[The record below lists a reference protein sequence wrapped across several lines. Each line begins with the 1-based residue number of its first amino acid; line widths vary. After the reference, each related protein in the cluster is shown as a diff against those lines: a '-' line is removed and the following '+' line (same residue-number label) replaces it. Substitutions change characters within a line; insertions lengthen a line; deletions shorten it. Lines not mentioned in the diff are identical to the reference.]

1 MQPILYNTADCYKN
15 STPLFDSNGFGFL
28 TECTEFLT
36 TMEHNGAYSF
46 SAKIKSTD
54 KLASKIKITSYIK
67 AKVNNVSEPQL
78 FYVTKI
84 EIDKNGDLTVS
95 GEHASRMFFQNG
107 TIPRAT
113 DGSMYGTPKELIDHF
128 MRDYSQSGKPLYMW
142 FTDVPYRWFNFNSS
156 ITTKKTIS
164 LGYSQAVKF
173 EEIFKNDDEGL
184 INQFGGV
191 LLFDNFDIYFEKIT
205 TAGAKSGY
213 RIAFGANVSDF
224 KQSAEIGNYYTH
236 VMPYARCST
245 TDKDEVVVSSF
256 EPYETGLK
264 RSIKN
269 TYLYDCSS
277 KIKRFTL
284 NKSTGENY
292 EEVRDALRNAV
303 ADYNYST
310 EQTAETLSIK
320 VTLENE
326 LTKMN
331 AIKLY
336 DEVTIVMPDGT
347 NFSRRISKTVYDSV
361 SHKYKEITIG
371 DLEMSM
377 SDLLKIQR
385 RFKK

>member
-191 LLFDNFDIYFEKIT
+191 LFFDNFDIYFEKIT

-224 KQSAEIGNYYTH
+224 KQSVEIGNYYTH

-347 NFSRRISKTVYDSV
+347 NLSRRISKTVYDSV
-361 SHKYKEITIG
+361 SQKYKEITIG
-371 DLEMSM
+371 DLSMSM

-385 RFKK
+385 RFKR

>member
-1 MQPILYNTADCYKN
+1 MQPILYETADYYKN
-15 STPLFDSNGFGFL
+15 PTALLESNGFGFL
-28 TECTEFLT
+28 NECTEFLT
-36 TMEHNGAYSF
+36 TMEQNGTYSF

-84 EIDKNGDLTVS
+84 EVDKNGDLTVS
-95 GEHASRMFFQNG
+95 GEHVSRMFFQNG

-191 LLFDNFDIYFEKIT
+191 LFFDNFNIHFEKIT

-277 KIKRFTL
+277 KIKKFTL

>member
-1 MQPILYNTADCYKN
+1 MYPILYNIADYYKN
-15 STPLFDSNGFGFL
+15 PTPLFDSNGFGFL

-191 LLFDNFDIYFEKIT
+191 LFFDNFDIYFEKIT

-371 DLEMSM
+371 DLSMSM

-385 RFKK
+385 RFKR

>member
-67 AKVNNVSEPQL
+67 AKVNNVSELQL

-113 DGSMYGTPKELIDHF
+113 DGSMYGAPKELIDHF

-191 LLFDNFDIYFEKIT
+191 LFFDNFDIYFEKIT

-336 DEVTIVMPDGT
+336 DEITVVMPDGT
-347 NFSRRISKTVYDSV
+347 NLNRRISKTVYDSV
-361 SHKYKEITIG
+361 SQKYKEITIG
-371 DLEMSM
+371 DLSMSM

>member
-1 MQPILYNTADCYKN
+1 MQPILYNTADYYKN
-15 STPLFDSNGFGFL
+15 PTPLFDSNGFGFL

-191 LLFDNFDIYFEKIT
+191 LFFDNFDIYFEKIT

-371 DLEMSM
+371 DLSMSM

-385 RFKK
+385 RFKR

>member
-1 MQPILYNTADCYKN
+1 MYPVLYNVADFYKN
-15 STPLFDSNGFGFL
+15 STPLFESNGFGFL

-36 TMEHNGAYSF
+36 TMEKNGAYSF

-67 AKVNNVSEPQL
+67 AKVNNVFEPQY

-84 EIDKNGDLTVS
+84 EVDKNGDLIVS
-95 GEHASRMFFQNG
+95 GEHVSRMFFQNG

-113 DGSMYGTPKELIDHF
+113 NGSMYGTPKELIDHF
-128 MRDYSQSGKPLYMW
+128 MRDYSQAGNPLHMW
-142 FTDVPYRWFNFNSS
+142 FTDTPYKWFNFNSS

-191 LLFDNFDIYFEKIT
+191 LFFDNFDIHFEKIT

-269 TYLYDCSS
+269 TYLYDCTS

-326 LTKMN
+326 LTKMH

-336 DEVTIVMPDGT
+336 DEVTVVMPDGT
-347 NFSRRISKTVYDSV
+347 NLSRRISKTVYDSV
-361 SHKYKEITIG
+361 SQKYKEITIG
-371 DLEMSM
+371 DLSMSM

-385 RFKK
+385 RFRR

>member
-1 MQPILYNTADCYKN
+1 MQPILYETADYYKN
-15 STPLFDSNGFGFL
+15 PTALLESNGVGFL
-28 TECTEFLT
+28 NECTEFLT
-36 TMEHNGAYSF
+36 TMEENGTYSF

-54 KLASKIKITSYIK
+54 KLVSKIKITSYIK
-67 AKVNNVSEPQL
+67 AKVNNVSEPQY

-84 EIDKNGDLTVS
+84 EVDKNGDLTVS
-95 GEHASRMFFQNG
+95 GEHVSRMFFQNG
-107 TIPRAT
+107 TIPRAM

-128 MRDYSQSGKPLYMW
+128 MRDYSQSAKPLHMW

-156 ITTKKTIS
+156 IATKKTIS

-184 INQFGGV
+184 INQFCGV
-191 LLFDNFDIYFEKIT
+191 LFFDNFNIHFEKIT
-205 TAGAKSGY
+205 TAGTKSGY

-269 TYLYDCSS
+269 TYLYDCTS
-277 KIKRFTL
+277 KIKKFTL

-310 EQTAETLSIK
+310 EQTAESLSIK
-320 VTLENE
+320 VTFENE

-361 SHKYKEITIG
+361 SQKYKEITIG

>member
-1 MQPILYNTADCYKN
+1 MQPILYETADYYKN
-15 STPLFDSNGFGFL
+15 PTALLESNGFGFL
-28 TECTEFLT
+28 NECTEFLT
-36 TMEHNGAYSF
+36 TMEENGTYSF

-84 EIDKNGDLTVS
+84 EIDKNGDLTIS
-95 GEHASRMFFQNG
+95 GEHVSRMFFQNG

-128 MRDYSQSGKPLYMW
+128 MRDYSQGGNPLYMW
-142 FTDVPYRWFNFNSS
+142 FTDAPYKWFSFSSS
-156 ITTKKTIS
+156 ITTKKRIY

-173 EEIFKNDDEGL
+173 EEIFKDDDEGL

-191 LLFDNFDIYFEKIT
+191 LYFNNFDIYFGKIS

-213 RIAFGANVSDF
+213 RIALGANVSEY
-224 KQSAEIGNYYTH
+224 KQTAEIGNYYTH

-269 TYLYDCSS
+269 TYLYDCTS

-284 NKSTGENY
+284 NPSTGENY

-326 LTKMN
+326 LTKMH

-336 DEVTIVMPDGT
+336 DEVTVVMPDST
-347 NFSRRISKTVYDSV
+347 NLNRRVSKTVYDSV
-361 SHKYKEITIG
+361 SQKYKEITIG
-371 DLEMSM
+371 DLSMSM

>member
-1 MQPILYNTADCYKN
+1 MYPIIYNTADYYKN
-15 STPLFDSNGFGFL
+15 STSLFDSNGFGFL

-36 TMEHNGAYSF
+36 TMEQNGTYSF

-54 KLASKIKITSYIK
+54 KLAKNIKITSYIK

-84 EIDKNGDLTVS
+84 EVDKYGDLTVS
-95 GEHASRMFFQNG
+95 GEHVSRMFFQNG
-107 TIPRAT
+107 TIPRAL

-128 MRDYSQSGKPLYMW
+128 MKDYSQEGNPLHMW
-142 FTDVPYRWFNFNSS
+142 FTEVPYKWFDFSSS
-156 ITTKKTIS
+156 ITTKKRIY

-173 EEIFKNDDEGL
+173 EDIFKDDDEGL

-191 LLFDNFDIYFEKIT
+191 LYFDNFNVYFDKIS
-205 TAGAKSGY
+205 TAGTRSGY
-213 RIAFGANVSDF
+213 RIAFGGNVSDY
-224 KQSAEIGNYYTH
+224 KQTAEIGNYYTH
-236 VMPYARCST
+236 VMPYARCNT
-245 TDKDEVVVSSF
+245 TDSDEVVVSSF

-269 TYLYDCSS
+269 TYLYDCTS
-277 KIKRFTL
+277 KIQKYTL
-284 NKSTGENY
+284 NKGTGENY
-292 EEVRDALRNAV
+292 EKVRDALRYAV

-310 EQTAETLSIK
+310 EQTAETLNIK

-326 LTKMN
+326 LTKMH

-336 DEVTIVMPDGT
+336 DEVTVVIPDGT
-347 NFSRRISKTVYDSV
+347 NFNKRISKTIYDSV
-361 SHKYKEITIG
+361 SEKYKEITIG

-385 RFKK
+385 RFKR

>member
-1 MQPILYNTADCYKN
+1 MQPILYETADYYKN
-15 STPLFDSNGFGFL
+15 PTALLESNGVGFL
-28 TECTEFLT
+28 NECTEFLT
-36 TMEHNGAYSF
+36 TTEENGTYSF

-84 EIDKNGDLTVS
+84 EVDKNGDLTIS
-95 GEHASRMFFQNG
+95 GEHVSRMFFQNG

-128 MRDYSQSGKPLYMW
+128 MRDYSQSDKPLHMW
-142 FTDVPYRWFNFNSS
+142 FTEAPYKWFNFTSS
-156 ITTKKTIS
+156 ITAKKRIS
-164 LGYSQAVKF
+164 LGYSQGEKF

-191 LLFDNFDIYFEKIT
+191 LFFNNFDIHFEKIS

-236 VMPYARCST
+236 VMPYARCGT

-269 TYLYDCSS
+269 TYLYDCTS
-277 KIKRFTL
+277 KIKKFTL

-310 EQTAETLSIK
+310 EQTAESLSIK
-320 VTLENE
+320 VTFENE

-361 SHKYKEITIG
+361 SQKYKEITIG

>member
-1 MQPILYNTADCYKN
+1 MSDYKQ
-15 STPLFDSNGFGFL
+15 T
-28 TECTEFLT
+28 
-36 TMEHNGAYSF
+36 
-46 SAKIKSTD
+46 
-54 KLASKIKITSYIK
+54 
-67 AKVNNVSEPQL
+67 
-78 FYVTKI
+78 
-84 EIDKNGDLTVS
+84 
-95 GEHASRMFFQNG
+95 
-107 TIPRAT
+107 
-113 DGSMYGTPKELIDHF
+113 
-128 MRDYSQSGKPLYMW
+128 
-142 FTDVPYRWFNFNSS
+142 
-156 ITTKKTIS
+156 
-164 LGYSQAVKF
+164 
-173 EEIFKNDDEGL
+173 
-184 INQFGGV
+184 
-191 LLFDNFDIYFEKIT
+191 
-205 TAGAKSGY
+205 
-213 RIAFGANVSDF
+213 
-224 KQSAEIGNYYTH
+224 AEIGSYYTH

-277 KIKRFTL
+277 KIKKFTL

-310 EQTAETLSIK
+310 EQTAESLSIK
-320 VTLENE
+320 VTFENE

-361 SHKYKEITIG
+361 SQKYKEITIG

>member
-1 MQPILYNTADCYKN
+1 MYPVLYNVADFYKN
-15 STPLFDSNGFGFL
+15 STPLFESNGFGFL

-36 TMEHNGAYSF
+36 TMEKNGAYSF

-67 AKVNNVSEPQL
+67 AKVNNVFEPQY

-84 EIDKNGDLTVS
+84 EVDKNGDLIVS
-95 GEHASRMFFQNG
+95 GEHVSRMFFQNG

-113 DGSMYGTPKELIDHF
+113 NGSMYGTPKELIDHF
-128 MRDYSQSGKPLYMW
+128 MRDYSQAGNPLHMW
-142 FTDVPYRWFNFNSS
+142 FTDTPYKWFNFNSS

-191 LLFDNFDIYFEKIT
+191 LFFDNFDIHFEKIT

-269 TYLYDCSS
+269 TYLYDCTS

-326 LTKMN
+326 LTKMH

-336 DEVTIVMPDGT
+336 DEVTVVMPDGT
-347 NFSRRISKTVYDSV
+347 NLSRRISKTVYDSV
-361 SHKYKEITIG
+361 SQKYKEITIG

>member
-1 MQPILYNTADCYKN
+1 MYPILYNIADFYKN
-15 STPLFDSNGFGFL
+15 STPLFESNGFGFL
-28 TECTEFLT
+28 TECTEFLV
-36 TMEHNGAYSF
+36 TMEQNGTYSF

-67 AKVNNVSEPQL
+67 AKVNNVAEPQY

-84 EIDKNGDLTVS
+84 EVDKNGDLTVS
-95 GEHASRMFFQNG
+95 GEHVSRMFFQNG
-107 TIPRAT
+107 TIPRAM

-128 MRDYSQSGKPLYMW
+128 MRDYSQSAKPLHMW
-142 FTDVPYRWFNFNSS
+142 FTEAPYKWFNFTSS
-156 ITTKKTIS
+156 ITAKKRIS
-164 LGYSQAVKF
+164 LGYSQGEKF

-184 INQFGGV
+184 IRQFDGF
-191 LLFDNFDIYFEKIT
+191 LYFNNFDVCFDKSSV
-205 TAGAKSGY
+205 AGTKSGY
-213 RIAFGANVSDF
+213 RIAFGANVSDY
-224 KQSAEIGNYYTH
+224 KQTAEIGSYYTH

-269 TYLYDCSS
+269 TYLYDCTN
-277 KIKRFTL
+277 KIKKYAL
-284 NKSTGENY
+284 NPSTGENY

-310 EQTAETLSIK
+310 EQTSETLSIR

-326 LTKMN
+326 LTKMH

-336 DEVTIVMPDGT
+336 DEVTVVMPDGT
-347 NFSRRISKTVYDSV
+347 NLSRRISKTVYDSV
-361 SHKYKEITIG
+361 SQKYKEITIG
-371 DLEMSM
+371 DLSMSM

>member
-191 LLFDNFDIYFEKIT
+191 LFFDNFDIYFEKIT

-277 KIKRFTL
+277 KIKKFTL

-292 EEVRDALRNAV
+292 EEVRDALRNAA

-310 EQTAETLSIK
+310 EQTVETLSIK

>member
-128 MRDYSQSGKPLYMW
+128 MRDHSQSGKPLYMW

-191 LLFDNFDIYFEKIT
+191 LFFDNFDIYFEKIT

>member
-1 MQPILYNTADCYKN
+1 MQPILYETADYYKN
-15 STPLFDSNGFGFL
+15 PTALLESNGFGFL
-28 TECTEFLT
+28 NECTEFLT
-36 TMEHNGAYSF
+36 TMEQNGTYSF

-78 FYVTKI
+78 FYLTKI

-95 GEHASRMFFQNG
+95 GEHVSRMFFQNG

-113 DGSMYGTPKELIDHF
+113 DGSIYGTPKELIDHF
-128 MRDYSQSGKPLYMW
+128 MRDFSQGGNPLYMW
-142 FTDVPYRWFNFNSS
+142 FTEAPYKWFSFSSS
-156 ITTKKTIS
+156 ITAKNRIY

-173 EEIFKNDDEGL
+173 EDIFKDDDEGL

-191 LLFDNFDIYFEKIT
+191 LHFNNFNVYFDKVS
-205 TAGAKSGY
+205 TAGTRSGY
-213 RIAFGANVSDF
+213 RITFGANVSEY
-224 KQSAEIGNYYTH
+224 KQTAEIGNYYTH
-236 VMPYARCST
+236 IMPYARCNT
-245 TDKDEVVVSSF
+245 TDGKEIIVSSF

-264 RSIKN
+264 RNIKN
-269 TYLYDCSS
+269 TYLYDCTN
-277 KIKRFTL
+277 KIKKFTL
-284 NKSTGENY
+284 NPSTGENY

-310 EQTAETLSIK
+310 EQTAESLSIK
-320 VTLENE
+320 VTFENE

-336 DEVTIVMPDGT
+336 DEVTVVMPDGT
-347 NFSRRISKTVYDSV
+347 NLSRRISKTVYDSV
-361 SHKYKEITIG
+361 SQKYKEITIG
-371 DLEMSM
+371 DLSMSM

-385 RFKK
+385 RFKR

>member
-1 MQPILYNTADCYKN
+1 MQPILYETADYYKN
-15 STPLFDSNGFGFL
+15 PTALLESNGFGFL
-28 TECTEFLT
+28 NECTEFLT
-36 TMEHNGAYSF
+36 TMEQNGTYSF

-54 KLASKIKITSYIK
+54 KLVSKIKITSYIK
-67 AKVNNVSEPQL
+67 AKVNNVSEPQY

-84 EIDKNGDLTVS
+84 EVDKNGDLTVS
-95 GEHASRMFFQNG
+95 GEHVSRMFFQNG
-107 TIPRAT
+107 TIPRAM

-128 MRDYSQSGKPLYMW
+128 MRDYSQSAKPLHMW

-156 ITTKKTIS
+156 IVTKKTIS

-191 LLFDNFDIYFEKIT
+191 LFFDNFNIHFEKIT

-269 TYLYDCSS
+269 TYLYDCTS

-284 NKSTGENY
+284 NPSTGENY

-326 LTKMN
+326 LTKMH

-336 DEVTIVMPDGT
+336 DEVTVVMPDGT
-347 NFSRRISKTVYDSV
+347 NLNRRISKTVYDSV
-361 SHKYKEITIG
+361 SQKYKEITIG
-371 DLEMSM
+371 DLSMSM

>member
-191 LLFDNFDIYFEKIT
+191 LFFDNFDIYFEKIT

-371 DLEMSM
+371 DLSMSM

-385 RFKK
+385 RFKR

>member
-191 LLFDNFDIYFEKIT
+191 LFFDNFDIYFEKIT

>member
-1 MQPILYNTADCYKN
+1 MQPILYETADYYKN
-15 STPLFDSNGFGFL
+15 PTALLESNGFGFL
-28 TECTEFLT
+28 NECTEFLT
-36 TMEHNGAYSF
+36 TMEQNGTYSF

-54 KLASKIKITSYIK
+54 KLASKIKITSYIQ

-78 FYVTKI
+78 FYLTKI

-95 GEHASRMFFQNG
+95 GEHVSRMFFQNG
-107 TIPRAT
+107 TIPRAM
-113 DGSMYGTPKELIDHF
+113 DGSMYGTPKELIDHY
-128 MRDYSQSGKPLYMW
+128 MRDYSQVGEPLHMW
-142 FTDVPYRWFNFNSS
+142 FTEAPYKWFSFSSS
-156 ITTKKTIS
+156 ITAKKRIY

-173 EEIFKNDDEGL
+173 EDIFKDDDEGL
-184 INQFGGV
+184 IHQFGGV
-191 LLFDNFDIYFEKIT
+191 LYFNNFDIHFEKIT
-205 TAGAKSGY
+205 TAGTKSGY

-269 TYLYDCSS
+269 TYLYDCTS
-277 KIKRFTL
+277 KIKKFTL

-310 EQTAETLSIK
+310 EQTAESLSIK
-320 VTLENE
+320 VTFENE

-361 SHKYKEITIG
+361 SQKYKEITIG

>member
-1 MQPILYNTADCYKN
+1 MYPILYNVADFYKN
-15 STPLFDSNGFGFL
+15 STPLFESNGFGFL

-36 TMEHNGAYSF
+36 TMEQNGTYSF
-46 SAKIKSTD
+46 STKIKSTD

-67 AKVNNVSEPQL
+67 AKVNNVSEPQY

-84 EIDKNGDLTVS
+84 EVDKNGDLTVS
-95 GEHASRMFFQNG
+95 GEHVSRMFFQNG

-128 MRDYSQSGKPLYMW
+128 MRDYSQAGNPLHMW
-142 FTDVPYRWFNFNSS
+142 FTDTPYKWFNFNSS

-191 LLFDNFDIYFEKIT
+191 LFFDNFDIHFEKIT

-269 TYLYDCSS
+269 TYLYDCTS

-326 LTKMN
+326 LTKMH

-336 DEVTIVMPDGT
+336 DEVTVVMPDGT
-347 NFSRRISKTVYDSV
+347 NLSRRISKTVYDSV
-361 SHKYKEITIG
+361 SQKYKEITIG
-371 DLEMSM
+371 DLDMSM

-385 RFKK
+385 RFRR